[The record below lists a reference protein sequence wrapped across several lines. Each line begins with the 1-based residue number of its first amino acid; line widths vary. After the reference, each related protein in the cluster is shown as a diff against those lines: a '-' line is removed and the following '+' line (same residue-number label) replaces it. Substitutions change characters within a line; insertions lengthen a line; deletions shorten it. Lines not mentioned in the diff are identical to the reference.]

1 MFDFWLSFA
10 DNTLSSTNGDSVRR
24 ASIVLALVLLSA
36 VAGRA
41 AVRVSIMA
49 GYAAA
54 TQWSSA
60 HDFGISAAAELDLT
74 NFLAVGARLTR
85 SSVPIPAGASSG
97 AELGQG
103 RLTMVPVALFLQFQ
117 WPGAGRLKPY
127 LAAGGGYSF
136 NSHALAPEAADAWDL
151 VGFSAEETIA
161 NTTVAFAGAGFDLAL
176 GSRLFFNVHAQIVV
190 APLSGTWT
198 LTDSVTGLK
207 ATGDLSGS
215 NGLNSI
221 VAGIGLKYQF

>member
-1 MFDFWLSFA
+1 M
-10 DNTLSSTNGDSVRR
+10 RR
-24 ASIVLALVLLSA
+24 ASLALVLGGA
-36 VAGRA
+36 VAASA
-41 AVRVSIMA
+41 AVRVSIMG

-54 TQWSSA
+54 MEWSSA

-74 NFLAVGARLTR
+74 NFLAVGARLTH

-97 AELGQG
+97 TELSQG
-103 RLTMVPVALFLQFQ
+103 RLRITPVALFLQFR

-136 NSHALAPEAADAWDL
+136 NSHVLAAEAAAAWDL
-151 VGFSAEETIA
+151 VGFSVEEKVE
-161 NTTVAFAGAGFDLAL
+161 NTTVVFAGAGFDLAV
-176 GSRLFFNVHAQIVV
+176 GPRLFFNVHAQIIV

-198 LTDSVTGLK
+198 LTDTVTGEK
-207 ATGDLSGS
+207 ATGSMSGS
-215 NGLNSI
+215 NGLNSL

>member
-1 MFDFWLSFA
+1 MK
-10 DNTLSSTNGDSVRR
+10 R
-24 ASIVLALVLLSA
+24 APIALALMLGCA
-36 VAGRA
+36 VTAPA
-41 AVRVSIMA
+41 DVRVSIMG

-85 SSVPIPAGASSG
+85 SSVPVPAGASSN
-97 AELGQG
+97 AELSQG
-103 RLTMVPVALFLQFQ
+103 RLTITPVVFFLQFR

-136 NSHALAPEAADAWDL
+136 NSHALASEATDGWDL
-151 VGFSAEETIA
+151 VGFSVEEKVE
-161 NTTVAFAGAGFDLAL
+161 NTAAVFAGAGFDLAV
-176 GSRLFFNVHAQIVV
+176 GPRLFFNVHAQIVV

-198 LTDSVTGLK
+198 LTDTLTGGK
-207 ATGDLSGS
+207 ATGRLSAS
-215 NGLNSI
+215 NGLNSL